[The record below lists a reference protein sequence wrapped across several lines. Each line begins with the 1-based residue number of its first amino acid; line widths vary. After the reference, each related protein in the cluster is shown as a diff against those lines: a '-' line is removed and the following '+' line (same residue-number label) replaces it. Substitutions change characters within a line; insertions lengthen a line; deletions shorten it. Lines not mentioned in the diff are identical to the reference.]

1 MTEKNYRALSW
12 DDKFIPRERIEEV
25 DSFTLLPEGEYSFIV
40 EGIERKLH
48 QPKPG
53 GKLPACNMAVVR
65 LRIDSDAGKATVLHR
80 LYLHEKMYGALDEFF
95 ASVGMSDAS
104 GLRID
109 WDNLPGATGRCKI
122 RHRQYDGKNYHE
134 CTGFLP
140 AQTRAPQPP
149 QAPAIPPVTE
159 DEDIPF

>member
-1 MTEKNYRALSW
+1 MTENYRALSW
-12 DDKFIPRERIEEV
+12 DDKFSPRERIEEV

-40 EGIERKLH
+40 EGIERKMH

-95 ASVGMSDAS
+95 SAVGMSDSS
-104 GLRID
+104 GLRIE
-109 WDNLPGATGRCKI
+109 WDNLPGAKGRCKI
-122 RHRQYDGKNYHE
+122 RHREYDGKTYLE
-134 CTGFLP
+134 CAAFLP
-140 AQTRAPQPP
+140 SMKRTS
-149 QAPAIPPVTE
+149 PPVTE
-159 DEDIPF
+159 EDIPF

>member
-1 MTEKNYRALSW
+1 MTENYRALSW

-40 EGIERKLH
+40 EGIERKMH

-53 GKLPACNMAVVR
+53 GKLPACNIAVVR
-65 LRIDSDAGKATVLHR
+65 LRIDSDARKATVLHR

-95 ASVGMSDAS
+95 SAVGMSDSS
-104 GLRID
+104 GLRIE

-122 RHRQYDGKNYHE
+122 RHREYDGKTYLE
-134 CTGFLP
+134 CAAFLP
-140 AQTRAPQPP
+140 SMKRTS
-149 QAPAIPPVTE
+149 PPVTE
-159 DEDIPF
+159 EDIPF

>member
-12 DDKFIPRERIEEV
+12 DDTFIPRERIEEV

-40 EGIERKLH
+40 EGIERKMH

-95 ASVGMSDAS
+95 SAVGMSDSS

-109 WDNLPGATGRCKI
+109 WDNLPGSTGVCRI
-122 RHRQYDGKNYHE
+122 RHREYDGKTYLE
-134 CTGFLP
+134 CAAFLP
-140 AQTRAPQPP
+140 SMKRTS
-149 QAPAIPPVTE
+149 PPVTE
-159 DEDIPF
+159 EDIPF